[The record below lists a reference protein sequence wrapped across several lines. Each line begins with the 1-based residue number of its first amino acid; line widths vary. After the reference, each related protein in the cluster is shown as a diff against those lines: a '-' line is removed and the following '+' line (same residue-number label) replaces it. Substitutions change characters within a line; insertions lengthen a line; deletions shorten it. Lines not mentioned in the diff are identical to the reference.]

1 MAIET
6 KYIYSPDHS
15 GVLAWLNENAVPEYF
30 DKVEADTT
38 TASTVN
44 CYVGD
49 LILLKM
55 TVVSY
60 GTRYTITN
68 AAGSERTVNN
78 TYQGAY
84 VNYGYKCKGGLAL
97 AIGIETQS
105 AFVGLFIT
113 KDTAGNTTIVAGSS
127 AVGSF
132 ASAAT
137 ATAAVDMVTKSLSF
151 SQTTGEATTIVPF
164 ACGNAAG
171 ECRYTPNAFYMPTV
185 QTQAAGRLVI
195 DGVEYISNG
204 VWALK
209 DEEIGGGG
217 ASGDYASK
225 AEFNTLKNAVN
236 AHTSDTDNPH
246 KVTAAQVPLA
256 AEGITAGNVQAAFT
270 ELAEFVAAS
279 KNSAFGIGE
288 TIVESGDLNLLT
300 TPGVY
305 YSPTATITATLL
317 NCPTK
322 AYAFR
327 LETKIVIPGR
337 YLQML
342 YPNSA
347 GVFYM
352 RSYLTAGWSNWY
364 KFSGE
369 ELVTE

>member
-15 GVLAWLNENAVPEYF
+15 GVVAWLQENAVPEYF
-30 DKVEADTT
+30 DKVEADAT

-49 LILLKM
+49 LVLLKM

-60 GTRYTITN
+60 GTQYTVRN
-68 AAGSERTVNN
+68 AAGSERTANN

-97 AIGIETQS
+97 TIGIEAQS
-105 AFVGLFIT
+105 AFLGLFIT
-113 KDTAGNTTIVAGSS
+113 KDSAGNTTIIVGNSSVGSYSSS
-127 AVGSF
+127 A
-132 ASAAT
+132 A
-137 ATAAVDMVTKSLSF
+137 ATAAVDRVMKYLSF
-151 SQTTGEATTIVPF
+151 SQTTGEATTLVPF
-164 ACGNAAG
+164 ACGNSPG
-171 ECRYTPNAFYMPTV
+171 ECRYTPNAFYMTTV
-185 QTQAAGRLVI
+185 QTQAMGRLVI
-195 DGVEYISNG
+195 DGVEYLSNG

-246 KVTAAQVPLA
+246 KVTAEQIALA
-256 AEGITAGNVQAAFT
+256 AEGITASNVQAAFT
-270 ELAEFVAAS
+270 ELAESVAAS
-279 KNSAFGIGE
+279 GNSAFGIGK
-288 TIVESGDLNLLT
+288 TIVEGGDLNLLT

-305 YSPTATITATLL
+305 YSPTAAITATLL
-317 NCPTK
+317 NSPTK
-322 AYAFR
+322 AYGFR
-327 LETKIVIPGR
+327 LEVKAVISGR
-337 YLQML
+337 YLQIL

-369 ELVTE
+369 EQVTE

>member
-15 GVLAWLNENAVPEYF
+15 GVLAWLQENAVPEYF
-30 DKVEADTT
+30 DKVEADAE

-49 LILLKM
+49 LVLLKM
-55 TVVSY
+55 HVVSY
-60 GTRYTITN
+60 GTRYTVRN
-68 AAGSERTVNN
+68 AAGSERTANN

-97 AIGIETQS
+97 TIGIEAQS
-105 AFVGLFIT
+105 AFLGLFIT
-113 KDTAGNTTIVAGSS
+113 KDSAGNTTIIVGNSSVGSYSSS
-127 AVGSF
+127 A
-132 ASAAT
+132 A
-137 ATAAVDMVTKSLSF
+137 ATAAVDRVMKYLSF
-151 SQTTGEATTIVPF
+151 SQTTGEATTLVPF
-164 ACGNAAG
+164 ACGNSPG
-171 ECRYTPNAFYMPTV
+171 ECRYTPNAFYMTTV
-185 QTQAAGRLVI
+185 QTQAMGRLVI
-195 DGVEYISNG
+195 DGVEYLSNG

-209 DEEIGGGG
+209 DEEIGGG

-225 AEFNTLKNAVN
+225 TEFNTLKTAVN

-246 KVTAAQVPLA
+246 KVTAEQIALA

-270 ELAEFVAAS
+270 ELAESVAAS
-279 KNSAFGIGE
+279 GNGFGIGE

-369 ELVTE
+369 EQVTE